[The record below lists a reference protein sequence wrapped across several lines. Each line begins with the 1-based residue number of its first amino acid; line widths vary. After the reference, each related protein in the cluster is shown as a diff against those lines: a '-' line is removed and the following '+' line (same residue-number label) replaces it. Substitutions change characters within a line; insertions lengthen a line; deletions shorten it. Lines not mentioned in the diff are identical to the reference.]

1 MNIALEFNRKDIQKI
16 LEIVV
21 IAILLF
27 WGLQNLSKISFFLGG
42 IFKILFPFLMG
53 FCIAFILNVPM
64 KVIENKLFPFNAK
77 DKKGIKKKLRR
88 PVSLILTVLIVL
100 TIIMMVMLIVI
111 PEIVRTLGVLSTS
124 IPGFTLRVQEWYNN
138 LVTMLPQF
146 IPGAAVTKINWDNIN
161 KTMFGFLQNGTT
173 SLLGYTVGIATSIFS
188 GIFNFILGSIF
199 AIYILAQKESL
210 ARQTKKVLYA
220 YIPEGK
226 ADRIINISTLASKI
240 FSSFLTGQCL
250 DAMILG
256 TMFFVTMSIFR
267 FPYALMVGV
276 LIAFTALIPLIGVL
290 IGLFVG
296 TFMIMVSSPV
306 KAFWFIIL
314 FFVLQQI
321 EGNLIY
327 PRVVGSSVGLP
338 GIWVLVAVTLGG
350 STMGIV
356 GMLVSVPLCSVLY
369 ALLRESVV
377 RNLKMKKISTEKLK

>member
-1 MNIALEFNRKDIQKI
+1 MNIDLEFNRKDIQKI
-16 LEIVV
+16 FEIVV
-21 IAILLF
+21 VAILLF

-42 IFKILFPFLMG
+42 IFKIIFPFLLG

-64 KVIENKLFPFNAK
+64 KVIENKLFPFNVK
-77 DKKGIKKKLRR
+77 DKKGIKKKLKR
-88 PVSLILTVLIVL
+88 PVSLILTILIVL
-100 TIIMMVMLIVI
+100 AVIMLVMLIVI
-111 PEIVRTLGVLSTS
+111 PEIVRTLGTISSS

-138 LVTMLPQF
+138 LVTMFSQL
-146 IPGAAVTKINWDNIN
+146 IPGAAATKINWDNIN

-173 SLLGYTVGIATSIFS
+173 SLLGFTVGIATSIFS
-188 GIFNFILGSIF
+188 GIFNFTLGFIF
-199 AIYILAQKESL
+199 AIYILAQKEIL

-226 ADRIINISTLASKI
+226 ADQIINISTLASKT

-267 FPYALMVGV
+267 FPYALVVGV
-276 LIAFTALIPLIGVL
+276 LIAFTALIPLIGSF

-296 TFMIMVSSPV
+296 TFMLMVSSPV
-306 KAFWFIIL
+306 KAFWFILI
-314 FFVLQQI
+314 FFVLQQL

-327 PRVVGSSVGLP
+327 PRVVGNSVGLP

-356 GMLVSVPLCSVLY
+356 GMLVSVPLCSVVY

-377 RNLKMKKISTEKLK
+377 RNLKMKKISAEKLK